1 MFNINDFN
9 TLREKLASNS
19 PLIHCITNPISINDC
34 ANFVL
39 ATGAKPIMAEHP
51 LEVEEITSKANALA
65 VNIGNITDA
74 RLKSIELSAKKA
86 SELNIP
92 WIIDIVG
99 VNCSKLRFN
108 YVKEL
113 LDNLHPSVI
122 KGNMSEI
129 KAISSIENH
138 GKGIDVTKADA
149 TTNENISENILIAK
163 NLANKYNT
171 VVIASGKIDIITD
184 GNVVYTVENGCEKM
198 SLVTGTGCILNVLT
212 GTMLSVAEPLTASV
226 IAATLLGVA
235 GELSDS
241 NKGTGSFKI
250 SLLDIV
256 STMTSERMIEYAKIK
271 CY

>member
-9 TLREKLASNS
+9 ILREKLISCS

-39 ATGAKPIMAEHP
+39 AIGAKPIMAEHP
-51 LEVEEITSKANALA
+51 LEVEEITSRANALA

-74 RLKSIELSAKKA
+74 RLESIKLSAKKA

-108 YVKEL
+108 YVNEL
-113 LDNLHPSVI
+113 LDNLQPSII

-129 KAISSIENH
+129 KAISCVESNS
-138 GKGIDVTKADA
+138 KGIDVTKADE
-149 TTNENISENILIAK
+149 TTKENISENILIVKKLAK
-163 NLANKYNT
+163 KYNT
-171 VVIASGKIDIITD
+171 VVIASGKIDVITD
-184 GNVVYTVENGCEKM
+184 GSTVYTVENGCETM

-212 GTMLSVAEPLTASV
+212 GTMLSVNEPLTAGV
-226 IAATLLGVA
+226 MATALLSVA
-235 GELSDS
+235 GELSECS
-241 NKGTGSFKI
+241 KGTGSFKI
-250 SLLDIV
+250 RLLDMV
-256 STMTSERMIEYAKIK
+256 NTMTTEKMIRYAKVK
-271 CY
+271 CL